1 MRLSLTAAVAFVA
14 FLAPPAPAHAEWVW
28 PLRGPVITTYRNGD
42 DPYAGGQHRGID
54 IAGPVGAPVVAAAGG
69 EVRFAGTAGSSGL
82 TVSVRTADG
91 FDTSYLHLSSV
102 SVRAGEVVS
111 SGDALGAVGMT
122 GSRSTSEPHLHFGVR
137 EAGAR
142 HAYLNPLDFL
152 PPPAPAAPD
161 APHPAPSPVP
171 VPTPVAPA
179 PAPAPAGE
187 PAGRRVPLGDRV
199 PGRVPFGVRSPR
211 GVPAGDRAPRHT
223 PVGERAPRRV
233 PAGERAPRPVP
244 VSDRA
249 PRRVPDGDRA
259 SRRVPV
265 GERAPRPDPSRDHA
279 PRGVPVSERAPLG
292 IPAGGLAPHAEV
304 GDRALRQPKGASA
317 NSPANAPAGPD
328 VGWILA
334 CVGLLLAAALL
345 GLTEDGREASRNG
358 RGHLA
363 RLLRPLTGRG

>member
-1 MRLSLTAAVAFVA
+1 MRLFLTAAVAVVA
-14 FLAPPAPAHAEWVW
+14 FLAAPAPAHAEWVW
-28 PLRGPVITTYRNGD
+28 PLRGPVVTTYRNGD

-91 FDTSYLHLSSV
+91 FDTSYLHLSSA

-111 SGDALGAVGMT
+111 SGDALGAVGTT

-152 PPPAPAAPD
+152 PPPAPATPD

-171 VPTPVAPA
+171 VPTPAA

-187 PAGRRVPLGDRV
+187 PAGRRLPLGD
-199 PGRVPFGVRSPR
+199 PAPHRVPFGARSPR
-211 GVPAGDRAPRHT
+211 S
-223 PVGERAPRRV
+223 V
-233 PAGERAPRPVP
+233 PAGERAPGRVP
-244 VSDRA
+244 VGESGPRRAPVGEGAPRPAPASDRA
-249 PRRVPDGDRA
+249 PRGVPDGRRA
-259 SRRVPV
+259 PGRVPV
-265 GERAPRPDPSRDHA
+265 DERAPRPDPTRDHA
-279 PRGVPVSERAPLG
+279 PRGVPLSEGAPLEN
-292 IPAGGLAPHAEV
+292 PAGGRAPRGELGV
-304 GDRALRQPKGASA
+304 GAPREPKGALAS
-317 NSPANAPAGPD
+317 SPGNAAAGPD

-334 CVGLLLAAALL
+334 CVGLLAAAALL
-345 GLTEDGREASRNG
+345 GLTDGGRAASQKG

>member
-1 MRLSLTAAVAFVA
+1 MRLFLTAAVAVVA
-14 FLAPPAPAHAEWVW
+14 FLAAAAPANAEWVW

-111 SGDALGAVGMT
+111 SGAALGVVGMT

-142 HAYLNPLDFL
+142 HAYLNPLDVL

-171 VPTPVAPA
+171 VPTPAAPA

-187 PAGRRVPLGDRV
+187 PGGRRVPLGEPAPHRV
-199 PGRVPFGVRSPR
+199 PLGGRSPR
-211 GVPAGDRAPRHT
+211 RDA
-223 PVGERAPRRV
+223 
-233 PAGERAPRPVP
+233 AGERAPGRVPVGESGLRRVPVGERGPRPVP
-244 VSDRA
+244 SSGRV
-249 PRRVPDGDRA
+249 PRGVPDGR
-259 SRRVPV
+259 RTPGRVPV
-265 GERAPRPDPSRDHA
+265 GERAPRPDPSRHHAPLGVPPSEGAPLENPARGRA
-279 PRGVPVSERAPLG
+279 PRGELG
-292 IPAGGLAPHAEV
+292 V
-304 GDRALRQPKGASA
+304 GAQRETKGASA
-317 NSPANAPAGPD
+317 SSPGNAAAGPD

-334 CVGLLLAAALL
+334 CVGLLVAAALL
-345 GLTEDGREASRNG
+345 GLTDGGRAASQKG

>member
-1 MRLSLTAAVAFVA
+1 MRLFLTAAVAVVA
-14 FLAPPAPAHAEWVW
+14 YLAVPAPAHAEWVW
-28 PLRGPVITTYRNGD
+28 PLRGPVVTTYRNGD

-69 EVRFAGTAGSSGL
+69 EVRFAGTAGTSGL

-152 PPPAPAAPD
+152 PPPAPATPD

-171 VPTPVAPA
+171 VPTPAS

-187 PAGRRVPLGDRV
+187 PAGRRVPLGD
-199 PGRVPFGVRSPR
+199 PAPHRVPFGARSPR
-211 GVPAGDRAPRHT
+211 SVPA
-223 PVGERAPRRV
+223 GERAPRRV
-233 PAGERAPRPVP
+233 PVGESRPRRVPVGDRAPRSLPT
-244 VSDRA
+244 SDRA
-249 PRRVPDGDRA
+249 PRRLPDGRRA
-259 SRRVPV
+259 PGHVPV
-265 GERAPRPDPSRDHA
+265 GERAPRLDPSRDHA
-279 PRGVPVSERAPLG
+279 PRGVSLSERAPLEN
-292 IPAGGLAPHAEV
+292 PAGGPAPRGELSV
-304 GDRALRQPKGASA
+304 GAQGEPKGASPSSSGNTA
-317 NSPANAPAGPD
+317 AGPD

-334 CVGLLLAAALL
+334 CVGLLVAAALL
-345 GLTEDGREASRNG
+345 GLTDGGRAASQKG